1 MAIPIR
7 VPEINTNNETI
18 IIGHWLMESGQLVQA
33 GDHLVE
39 LLIPGI
45 VYVVSAETEGVL
57 GGMLKKQDQFVSPGD
72 VIAWLESDNLSTLD
86 QLSEDNS

>member
-7 VPEINTNNETI
+7 VPEFDTNEETI
-18 IIGHWLMESGQLVQA
+18 KIGHWLMESGQLVQA

-45 VYVVSAETEGVL
+45 VYVVSADSEGVL
-57 GGMLKKQDQFVSPGD
+57 GGTLKKQDQHVNSGD
-72 VIAWLESDNLSTLD
+72 VIAWLESADLSSLD
-86 QLSEDNS
+86 HLSEDNS